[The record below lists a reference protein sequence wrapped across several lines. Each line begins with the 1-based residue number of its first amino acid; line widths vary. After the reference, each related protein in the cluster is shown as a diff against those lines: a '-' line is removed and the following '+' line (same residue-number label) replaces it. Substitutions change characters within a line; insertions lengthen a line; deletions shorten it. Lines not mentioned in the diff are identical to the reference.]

1 MIMNVFIFPI
11 LQPKT
16 IYPAWL
22 EELFPEASA
31 VKAIEILEASVQNP
45 KCVLLGVFHEK
56 TKVMKGFLWGEGN
69 ELDSSLFVN
78 SIYVEKSHRRN
89 PKIVGSLLDHIKE
102 NYKRWG
108 YKRVLFL
115 TRKPKFFL
123 KRDCKPF
130 EETCV
135 KLELE
140 DD

>member
-1 MIMNVFIFPI
+1 MDIFIFPI
-11 LQPKT
+11 LHPKT
-16 IYPAWL
+16 IAPSWL
-22 EELFPEASA
+22 EELFPESTA

-56 TKVMKGFLWGEGN
+56 TKIMKGFLWGEGN

-78 SIYVEKSHRRN
+78 SIYVERAHRRN

-108 YKRVLFL
+108 YKRVLFF

-123 KRDCKPF
+123 KRNCVPF
-130 EETCV
+130 EEACV
-135 KLELE
+135 KLEDAE
-140 DD
+140 NF